1 MIFKKISDCLVFH
14 QSINQDSRL
23 FLNVKEIH
31 QGKKTIDVRYRRG
44 MNVFFFVIFRLY
56 LMNSTSS
63 HSSTLYD
70 NNLSIKHKFYYKS
83 QSLQINLYSILSFFL
98 LAVRELVLALFN
110 LEKRI
115 HKSNKKS
122 KEFTV
127 NSNEE
132 KNGVSKGYQLLRF
145 EEKLLLFMNTP
156 RSTSGQEYNNRISK
170 SNNASS
176 IKMEIF

>member
-1 MIFKKISDCLVFH
+1 MSSKKNSSSNSMNFFRILFSLISFKKISDCLVFH

-83 QSLQINLYSILSFFL
+83 
-98 LAVRELVLALFN
+98 
-110 LEKRI
+110 
-115 HKSNKKS
+115 
-122 KEFTV
+122 
-127 NSNEE
+127 
-132 KNGVSKGYQLLRF
+132 
-145 EEKLLLFMNTP
+145 
-156 RSTSGQEYNNRISK
+156 
-170 SNNASS
+170 
-176 IKMEIF
+176 